1 MKQKW
6 GRMLHPNAGS
16 HPHAGLAP
24 QKMNYKEEENK
35 YIFQSREGMDGT
47 LVCSNFA
54 KICSVEILIFFKY
67 FEHNWVLRPSII
79 QCSIEV
85 LMTVNVF
92 NDPKSLSQWCIY
104 YNQSTVLESDVLWSN
119 VDHRWT

>member
-1 MKQKW
+1 MFFVILYRFFPCFVNVCFILKQKW

-54 KICSVEILIFFKY
+54 KICSVEILIFCNILSTTGYYVHQSF
-67 FEHNWVLRPSII
+67 
-79 QCSIEV
+79 
-85 LMTVNVF
+85 NV
-92 NDPKSLSQWCIY
+92 
-104 YNQSTVLESDVLWSN
+104 
-119 VDHRWT
+119 